1 MHLKAPAAAAALVLA
16 AALWLALPI
25 AGPIAGAEAKTFG
38 ETFPGRTYEHQEAQR
53 FLEGLDY
60 KDGTIALGT
69 GGVQLSIPRGFYFLS
84 AEHARRVIV
93 DAWNN
98 PPTAAE
104 KVLGMIMPTDKT
116 PLDDTWG
123 AVITYDEDGYVSDE
137 DAAKI
142 DYTSLLRDMQEGTA
156 QASEERV
163 KLGFPTIRL
172 VGWASPPFYDRHTHK
187 LHWAKEL
194 AFGDQEK
201 HTLNYDVR
209 ALGRRG
215 VLKINFV
222 AGMDQLDEIK
232 GVIPA
237 VMDMPQFEAGSR
249 YADFVPGADKVAAY
263 GIGGLIAGKLLS
275 KAGILAMALV
285 FLKKGWV
292 LVLLA
297 LGGLWRLGAGLF
309 RRGPAA

>member
-1 MHLKAPAAAAALVLA
+1 MHLKAPAAAAALVLSV
-16 AALWLALPI
+16 ALPVSL
-25 AGPIAGAEAKTFG
+25 AEAGTFG
-38 ETFPGRTYEHQEAQR
+38 ETFPGRTYQHQEAQK
-53 FLEGLDY
+53 FVESLDY

-69 GGVQLSIPRGFYFLS
+69 GGVQLNVPRGFYFLS

-104 KVLGMIMPTDKT
+104 KVLGMIMPSDKT

-123 AVITYDEDGYVSDE
+123 AVITYDDDGYVSDE
-137 DAAKI
+137 DAVKI
-142 DYTSLLRDMQEGTA
+142 DYGALLKDMQEGTA

-163 KLGFPTIRL
+163 KLGFPAIRL

-194 AFGDQEK
+194 EFGDQAK

-222 AGMDQLDEIK
+222 AGMEQLDEIK

-249 YADFVPGADKVAAY
+249 YADFVPGVDKVAAY
-263 GIGGLIAGKLLS
+263 GIGGLIAGKILS
-275 KAGILAMALV
+275 KAGILAIALV
-285 FLKKGWV
+285 FLKKGWI
-292 LVLLA
+292 LVVLA
-297 LGGLWRLGAGLF
+297 LGGLWRVVAGFF

>member
-1 MHLKAPAAAAALVLA
+1 MSLKALAAGAALILSIVC
-16 AALWLALPI
+16 
-25 AGPIAGAEAKTFG
+25 AEAKTFG
-38 ETFPGRTYEHQEAQR
+38 ETFPGRSFEHQEAQS
-53 FLEGLDY
+53 FVESLDY
-60 KDGTIALGT
+60 KEGTIGLGT
-69 GGVQLSIPRGFYFLS
+69 GGVELNVPRGFYFLS

-98 PPTAAE
+98 PPTSAE
-104 KVLGMIMPTDKT
+104 KVLGMIMPSDKT

-123 AVITYDEDGYVSDE
+123 AVITYDDDGYVSDE
-137 DAAKI
+137 DAASI
-142 DYTSLLRDMQEGTA
+142 DYNSLLKEMQEGTA

-163 KLGFPTIRL
+163 KLGFSSIRL

-194 AFGDQEK
+194 AFGDSDK

-237 VMDMPQFEAGSR
+237 VMAMPQFEAGSR
-249 YADFVPGADKVAAY
+249 YTDYMPGVDKVAAY

-275 KAGILAMALV
+275 KAGILAIALV
-285 FLKKGWV
+285 FLKKGWI
-292 LVLLA
+292 LVVLA
-297 LGGLWRLGAGLF
+297 LAGLWRVVAGLF
-309 RRGPAA
+309 RRQTPAT

>member
-1 MHLKAPAAAAALVLA
+1 MHFKAPAAAAALVLSV
-16 AALWLALPI
+16 ALP
-25 AGPIAGAEAKTFG
+25 ASLAEAGTFG
-38 ETFPGRTYEHQEAQR
+38 ETFPGRTYQHQEAQK
-53 FLEGLDY
+53 FVESLDY

-69 GGVQLSIPRGFYFLS
+69 GGVQLNVPRGFYFLS

-104 KVLGMIMPTDKT
+104 KVLGMIMPSDKT

-123 AVITYDEDGYVSDE
+123 AVITYDDDGYVSDE
-137 DAAKI
+137 DAVKI
-142 DYTSLLRDMQEGTA
+142 DYSALLKDMQEGTA

-163 KLGFPTIRL
+163 KLGFPAIRL

-194 AFGDQEK
+194 EFGDHAK

-222 AGMDQLDEIK
+222 AGMEQLDEIK

-249 YADFVPGADKVAAY
+249 YADFVPGVDKVAAY
-263 GIGGLIAGKLLS
+263 GIGGLIAGKILS
-275 KAGILAMALV
+275 KAGILAIALV
-285 FLKKGWV
+285 FLKKGWI
-292 LVLLA
+292 LVVLA
-297 LGGLWRLGAGLF
+297 LGGLWRVVAGFF

>member
-1 MHLKAPAAAAALVLA
+1 MHLKALAAAAALVLSVTFANA
-16 AALWLALPI
+16 AA
-25 AGPIAGAEAKTFG
+25 GAKTFG
-38 ETFPGRTYEHQEAQR
+38 EAFPGRSFEHPEAQK
-53 FLEGLDY
+53 FVESLDY
-60 KDGTIALGT
+60 RDGTIALGT
-69 GGVQLSIPRGFYFLS
+69 GGVQLNVPGGFYFLS

-98 PPTAAE
+98 PPTSAE
-104 KVLGMIMPTDKT
+104 KVLGMIMPSDKT
-116 PLDDTWG
+116 PLDDSWG

-142 DYTSLLRDMQEGTA
+142 DYGSLLKDMQEGTA
-156 QASEERV
+156 QASEGRV
-163 KLGFPTIRL
+163 KAGFPAIRL
-172 VGWASPPFYDRHTHK
+172 VGWASPPYYDRHTHK

-222 AGMDQLDEIK
+222 AGIDQLAEIK
-232 GVIPA
+232 SVIPA
-237 VMDMPQFEAGSR
+237 VMDMPQFEEGSR
-249 YADFVPGADKVAAY
+249 YADYVPGVDKVAAY
-263 GIGGLIAGKLLS
+263 GIGGLIAGKILS
-275 KAGILAMALV
+275 KAGILAIALV
-285 FLKKGWV
+285 FLKKGWI

-297 LGGLWRLGAGLF
+297 LGGLWRVVAGFF
-309 RRGPAA
+309 RRGSAA

>member
-1 MHLKAPAAAAALVLA
+1 MHLKALAAAAALVLSVA
-16 AALWLALPI
+16 VSVAW
-25 AGPIAGAEAKTFG
+25 AEAKTFG
-38 ETFPGRTYEHQEAQR
+38 ETFPGRTYEHQEAQK
-53 FLEGLDY
+53 FVESLDY

-69 GGVQLSIPRGFYFLS
+69 GGVQLNVPQGFYFLS
-84 AEHARRVIV
+84 AEHAQRVIV

-98 PPTAAE
+98 PPTAAD
-104 KVLGMIMPTDKT
+104 KVLGMIMPSDKT

-137 DAAKI
+137 DAAGI
-142 DYTSLLRDMQEGTA
+142 DYSSLLKDMQEGTA

-163 KLGFPTIRL
+163 KQGFASISL
-172 VGWASPPFYDRHTHK
+172 VGWASPPFYDRDTHK

-194 AFGDQEK
+194 AFGDQDK

-237 VMDMPQFEAGSR
+237 VMAMPQFEQGSR
-249 YADFVPGADKVAAY
+249 YQDYVPGADKVAAY

-275 KAGILAMALV
+275 KVGILAIALA
-285 FLKKGWV
+285 FLKKGWI
-292 LVLLA
+292 LVVLA
-297 LGGLWRLGAGLF
+297 LGGLWRLVAGLF
-309 RRGPAA
+309 RRTPAT

>member
-1 MHLKAPAAAAALVLA
+1 MHLKAPAAAAALVLSV
-16 AALWLALPI
+16 ALSVSL
-25 AGPIAGAEAKTFG
+25 AEAGTFG
-38 ETFPGRTYEHQEAQR
+38 ETFPGRTYQHQEAQK
-53 FLEGLDY
+53 FVESLDY

-69 GGVQLSIPRGFYFLS
+69 GGVQLNVPRGFYFLS

-104 KVLGMIMPTDKT
+104 KVLGMIMPSDKT

-123 AVITYDEDGYVSDE
+123 AVITYDDDGYVSDE
-137 DAAKI
+137 DAVKI
-142 DYTSLLRDMQEGTA
+142 DYGALLKDMQEGTA

-163 KLGFPTIRL
+163 KLGFPAIRL

-194 AFGDQEK
+194 EFGDQAK

-222 AGMDQLDEIK
+222 AGMEQLDEIK

-249 YADFVPGADKVAAY
+249 YADFVPGVDKVAAY
-263 GIGGLIAGKLLS
+263 GIGGLIAGKILS
-275 KAGILAMALV
+275 KAGLLAIALV
-285 FLKKGWV
+285 FLKKGWI
-292 LVLLA
+292 LVVLA
-297 LGGLWRLGAGLF
+297 LGGLWRVVAGFF

>member
-1 MHLKAPAAAAALVLA
+1 MHLKAPAAAAALVLSV
-16 AALWLALPI
+16 ALPVSL
-25 AGPIAGAEAKTFG
+25 AEAGTFG
-38 ETFPGRTYEHQEAQR
+38 ETFPGRTYQHQEAQK
-53 FLEGLDY
+53 FVESLDY

-69 GGVQLSIPRGFYFLS
+69 GGVQLNVPRGFYFLS

-104 KVLGMIMPTDKT
+104 KVLGMIMPSDKT

-123 AVITYDEDGYVSDE
+123 AVITYDDDGYVSDE
-137 DAAKI
+137 DAVKI
-142 DYTSLLRDMQEGTA
+142 DYSALLKDMQEGTA

-163 KLGFPTIRL
+163 KLGFPAIRL

-194 AFGDQEK
+194 EFGDQAK

-222 AGMDQLDEIK
+222 AGMEQLDEIK

-249 YADFVPGADKVAAY
+249 YADFVPGVDKVAAY
-263 GIGGLIAGKLLS
+263 GIGGLIAGKILS
-275 KAGILAMALV
+275 KAGILAIALV
-285 FLKKGWV
+285 FLKKGWI
-292 LVLLA
+292 LVVLA
-297 LGGLWRLGAGLF
+297 LGGLWRVVAGFF

>member
-1 MHLKAPAAAAALVLA
+1 MHFKAPAAAAALVLSV
-16 AALWLALPI
+16 ALPVSL
-25 AGPIAGAEAKTFG
+25 AEAGTFG
-38 ETFPGRTYEHQEAQR
+38 ETFPGRTYQHQEAQK
-53 FLEGLDY
+53 FVESLDY

-69 GGVQLSIPRGFYFLS
+69 GGVQLNVPRGFYFLS

-104 KVLGMIMPTDKT
+104 KVLGMIMPSDKT

-123 AVITYDEDGYVSDE
+123 AVITYDDDGYVSDE
-137 DAAKI
+137 DAVKI
-142 DYTSLLRDMQEGTA
+142 DYSALLKDMQEGTA

-163 KLGFPTIRL
+163 KLGFPAIRL

-194 AFGDQEK
+194 EFGDQAK

-222 AGMDQLDEIK
+222 AGMEQLDEIK

-249 YADFVPGADKVAAY
+249 YADFVPGVDKVAAY
-263 GIGGLIAGKLLS
+263 GIGGLIAGKILS
-275 KAGILAMALV
+275 KAGILAIALV
-285 FLKKGWV
+285 FLKKGWI
-292 LVLLA
+292 LVVLA
-297 LGGLWRLGAGLF
+297 LGGLWRVVAGFF

>member
-1 MHLKAPAAAAALVLA
+1 MHLKAPAAAAALVLSV
-16 AALWLALPI
+16 ALPVSL
-25 AGPIAGAEAKTFG
+25 AEAGTFG
-38 ETFPGRTYEHQEAQR
+38 ETFPGRTYQHQEAQK
-53 FLEGLDY
+53 FVESLDY

-69 GGVQLSIPRGFYFLS
+69 GGVQLNVPRGFYFLS

-104 KVLGMIMPTDKT
+104 KVLGMIMPSDKT
-116 PLDDTWG
+116 PLDDAWG
-123 AVITYDEDGYVSDE
+123 AVITYDDDGYVSDE
-137 DAAKI
+137 DAVKI
-142 DYTSLLRDMQEGTA
+142 DYSALLKDMQEGTA

-163 KLGFPTIRL
+163 KLGFPAIRL

-194 AFGDQEK
+194 EFGDQAK

-222 AGMDQLDEIK
+222 AGMEQLDEIK

-249 YADFVPGADKVAAY
+249 YADFVPGVDKVAAY
-263 GIGGLIAGKLLS
+263 GIGGLIAGKILS
-275 KAGILAMALV
+275 KAGILAIALV
-285 FLKKGWV
+285 FLKKGWI
-292 LVLLA
+292 LVVLA
-297 LGGLWRLGAGLF
+297 LGGLWRVVAGFF

>member
-1 MHLKAPAAAAALVLA
+1 MCLNVGLRALAAAAALILT
-16 AALWLALPI
+16 I
-25 AGPIAGAEAKTFG
+25 ACAEAKTFG
-38 ETFPGRTYEHQEAQR
+38 EAFPGRTFEHQEAQK
-53 FLEGLDY
+53 FVESLDY
-60 KDGTIALGT
+60 KDGTIGLGT
-69 GGVQLSIPRGFYFLS
+69 GGVQLNVPRGFYFLS
-84 AEHARRVIV
+84 AEHAQHVIV

-98 PPTAAE
+98 PPTSAD
-104 KVLGMIMPTDKT
+104 KVLGMIMPADKT

-137 DAAKI
+137 DAAGI
-142 DYTSLLRDMQEGTA
+142 DYNSLLKDMQEGTA

-163 KLGFPTIRL
+163 KLGFSSIRL

-232 GVIPA
+232 AVIPA

-263 GIGGLIAGKLLS
+263 GIGGLIAGKILS
-275 KAGILAMALV
+275 KAGILAIALV
-285 FLKKGWV
+285 FLKKGWI
-292 LVLLA
+292 LVVLA
-297 LGGLWRLGAGLF
+297 LAGLWKVFAGYF
-309 RRGPAA
+309 RRTPAA

>member
-1 MHLKAPAAAAALVLA
+1 MNLKALAAAAAVILA
-16 AALWLALPI
+16 VACALS
-25 AGPIAGAEAKTFG
+25 GAEAKTFG
-38 ETFPGRTYEHQEAQR
+38 EMFPGRTFEHPEAQK
-53 FLEGLDY
+53 FVESLDY
-60 KDGTIALGT
+60 KDGAIALGT
-69 GGVQLSIPRGFYFLS
+69 GGVQLNVPRGFYFLS

-93 DAWNN
+93 DAWSN

-104 KVLGMIMPTDKT
+104 KVLGMIMPSDKT
-116 PLDDTWG
+116 PLDDAWG

-137 DAAKI
+137 DAAGI
-142 DYTSLLRDMQEGTA
+142 DYNSLLKDMQEGTA
-156 QASEERV
+156 QASEERI
-163 KLGFPTIRL
+163 KQGFPSIRL
-172 VGWASPPFYDRHTHK
+172 VGWASPPFYDRHEHK

-194 AFGDQEK
+194 AFGDSDK

-232 GVIPA
+232 AVIPA

-249 YADFVPGADKVAAY
+249 YADYVPGADKVAAY

-285 FLKKGWV
+285 FLKKGWI
-292 LVLLA
+292 LVVLA
-297 LGGLWRLGAGLF
+297 LAGLWRVVAGLV
-309 RRGPAA
+309 RRTPAA